1 VTDPLELIRTR
12 KAELIRR
19 TSRSVEADVI
29 GEGSVAHLERQL
41 AVDELRFLLELTD
54 AIAAARQETIR
65 LTEEIEAEI
74 RRLGG

>member
-1 VTDPLELIRTR
+1 MTDPLELIRTR